1 MNIDELKNKAAIEA
15 VNRVESG
22 MVLGLGTGSTA
33 TYAMHEISRLI
44 KEGTLIDITAIPS
57 SIQTER
63 LALELGIPLIT
74 FQDANEIDLNIDGA
88 DEVDT
93 ELNLI
98 KGGGGA
104 LVREKIVAQASRK
117 NIIVIDEQKLSS
129 KLGTKW
135 VLPVEILEFSHMAVA
150 WYIEKLGAQVTLRT
164 NENGEM
170 FRSDN
175 GNPILD
181 CNFGHIENTQ
191 ELDQALNSRAGIVG
205 HGLFLGIADE
215 VIVGKTDGIEI
226 LKR

>member
-1 MNIDELKNKAAIEA
+1 MDINELKNKAAIEA
-15 VNRVESG
+15 VKRVESG

-33 TYAMHEISRLI
+33 TLAMQEISRLI
-44 KEGTLIDITAIPS
+44 KKGTIRDIVGIS
-57 SIQTER
+57 SSNKTTQI
-63 LALELGIPLIT
+63 AKELGLQLIT
-74 FQDANEIDLNIDGA
+74 FEDSSEIDLNIDGA
-88 DEVDT
+88 DEVDPQ
-93 ELNLI
+93 LNLI

-104 LVREKIVAQASRK
+104 LVREKIVAQTSRK
-117 NIIVIDEQKLSS
+117 NIIIVDEQKLSD

-150 WYIEKLGAQVTLRT
+150 WYIERLGAQVTLRT

-181 CNFGHIENTQ
+181 CNFGQIENTQ

-215 VIVGKTDGIEI
+215 VIVGKTDGIET